1 MVLPGKLRSVQQVL
15 GVTAIG
21 IPRLSRTVGKLTTVS
36 SSATHLH
43 SFIHAWS
50 VNIHSFI
57 QSTQIED
64 SYVVAK
70 LE

>member
-1 MVLPGKLRSVQQVL
+1 MVLPGKLRCVQQVL

-50 VNIHSFI
+50 VNIHSAHTNRR
-57 QSTQIED
+57 QLLM
-64 SYVVAK
+64 AK